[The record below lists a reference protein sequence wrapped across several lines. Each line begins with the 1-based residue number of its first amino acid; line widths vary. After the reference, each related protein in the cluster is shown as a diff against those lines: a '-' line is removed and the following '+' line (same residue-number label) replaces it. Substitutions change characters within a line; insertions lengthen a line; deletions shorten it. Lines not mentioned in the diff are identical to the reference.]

1 MSTAPSV
8 VLFDLDGVLAHY
20 AHAPRLERLARRC
33 GVRVEEVA
41 AALFESGL
49 EHDADLGVYDAA
61 GQVDALARRLGRP
74 VSLEDCIDARRAA
87 MRVDPDM
94 LALVR
99 EIAGRARISILTNN
113 NFLLRDHLPR
123 ICAPLFP
130 LFEGQVFCSAQFGLA
145 KPDPEIFRACA
156 RELRADPHDLLFID
170 DKAENAAGAREA
182 GLHAHHYRGIAG
194 LRTECR
200 RLGLIGEPVH
210 AC

>member
-1 MSTAPSV
+1 LRVLGARRGCHRGHARGGARRVRIHARMSTAPSV

-33 GVRVEEVA
+33 GARVEEVA

-94 LALVR
+94 L
-99 EIAGRARISILTNN
+99 
-113 NFLLRDHLPR
+113 
-123 ICAPLFP
+123 
-130 LFEGQVFCSAQFGLA
+130 
-145 KPDPEIFRACA
+145 
-156 RELRADPHDLLFID
+156 
-170 DKAENAAGAREA
+170 
-182 GLHAHHYRGIAG
+182 
-194 LRTECR
+194 
-200 RLGLIGEPVH
+200 
-210 AC
+210 